1 VPEEPCRLI
10 SLVSHQYFPTT
21 QLLDFNADSRHALSR
36 AQIEVVASKVS
47 DRNQCFYW
55 TTWHTYLLRESGK
68 AAKIDY
74 ILAGA
79 IDPSIDSGVEH
90 GCELVTFASSVA
102 GSDRAALD
110 TARRVLRERIGAPV
124 VVTASLI
131 AANFS
136 MLDRVA
142 NAIGISADAM
152 IIKPSAEF
160 RAQLGIKNYPA
171 AANTLR

>member
-1 VPEEPCRLI
+1 MPEEACRLI
-10 SLVSHQYFPTT
+10 SLVSHQYVPAT

-47 DRNQCFYW
+47 DRNHCFYW
-55 TTWHTYLLRESGK
+55 TTWHTCLLVESGK
-68 AAKIDY
+68 AAKIDH

-79 IDPSIDSGVEH
+79 VDPSIDSGVEH

-110 TARRVLRERIGAPV
+110 AARRVLRERIGAPV

-131 AANFS
+131 AAT
-136 MLDRVA
+136 
-142 NAIGISADAM
+142 SACLTESRMRLA
-152 IIKPSAEF
+152 SVST
-160 RAQLGIKNYPA
+160 R
-171 AANTLR
+171 